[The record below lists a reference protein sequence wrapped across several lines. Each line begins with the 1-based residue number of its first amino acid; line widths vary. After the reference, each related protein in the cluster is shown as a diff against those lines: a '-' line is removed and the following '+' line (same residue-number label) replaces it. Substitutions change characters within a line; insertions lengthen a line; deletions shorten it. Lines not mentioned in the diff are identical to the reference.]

1 MALEST
7 LGQDFP
13 KGSGSVDLFEYARQQ
28 QMAQQAPL
36 AARMRPQT
44 IDEYVGQEH
53 ILGPG
58 KFLRKALEAG
68 KVPSCILFGPPGTG
82 KTTLARLAAGKV
94 DAHFEQLN
102 AVTSGVPDIR
112 RIVEEAK
119 ARMGQYGRRT
129 VVFIDEIH
137 RWRKDQQ
144 DALLP
149 HVEDGLIT
157 LIGATT
163 QNPLVSVNAPLVSR
177 TRIFELQSLSD
188 RHLRELLERALELP
202 GRGLG
207 NYRATVEPDAMEHLV
222 RTAGGDAR
230 TALNGLELAVVL
242 TDPDEQ
248 GNRSVTLAVA
258 EEALLKRAVV
268 YDHDGDEHYHVA
280 SALIKSIRGSDP
292 DAALY
297 WLARMIYAGEDPRFI
312 ARRLV
317 ISAAEDIGLA
327 DPTALTLAQSAA
339 DAVSFLGMPE
349 GRIPLAEVTVYLAC
363 APKSNT
369 AYAAIDRALAHVSRE
384 KTPPVPQHL
393 KDGGYG
399 SAERLGYGKGYLYPH
414 DYAGGWVAQRY
425 LPEGVDGPFWEAGS
439 RGREEVLARVVRER
453 RGLSQD
459 QNPRLR
465 K

>member
-1 MALEST
+1 M
-7 LGQDFP
+7 
-13 KGSGSVDLFEYARQQ
+13 DLFEYARQQ
-28 QMAQQAPL
+28 QMASQAPL
-36 AARMRPQT
+36 AARMRAQT
-44 IDEYVGQEH
+44 LDEYVGQEH
-53 ILGPG
+53 IFGPG
-58 KFLRKALEAG
+58 KFLRKALDAG

-82 KTTLARLAAGKV
+82 KTTLARLMATKI

-112 RIVEEAK
+112 RIVDEAK

-129 VVFIDEIH
+129 MVFIDEIH

-149 HVEDGLIT
+149 HVEEGLIT

-188 RHLRELLERALELP
+188 RNIQELLERALVLP

-207 NYRATVEPDAMEHLV
+207 NYNATVEPDAMEHLI
-222 RTAGGDAR
+222 RTSSGDAR
-230 TALNGLELAVVL
+230 TALNALELAVVL
-242 TDPDEQ
+242 ADPDET
-248 GNRSVTLAVA
+248 GHRTVTLPIA

-292 DAALY
+292 DAAVY

-327 DPTALTLAQSAA
+327 DPTALNLAQSAA
-339 DAVSFLGMPE
+339 DAVSFIGMPE
-349 GRIPLAEVTVYLAC
+349 GRIILSEVAIYLAC

-369 AYAAIDRALAHVSRE
+369 AYEAIDRALAQVGKER
-384 KTPPVPQHL
+384 TPPVPIHL
-393 KDGGYG
+393 KDAGAG
-399 SAERLGYGKGYLYPH
+399 SGQRLGYGKGYEYPH
-414 DYAGGWVAQRY
+414 AYPAGWVQQRY
-425 LPEGVDGPFWEAGS
+425 LPEGVDGPFWEPGA
-439 RGREEVLARVVRER
+439 RGREEVLARVLRER
-453 RGLSQD
+453 RALGMQQ
-459 QNPRLR
+459 QNQ
-465 K
+465 KK

>member
-1 MALEST
+1 M
-7 LGQDFP
+7 
-13 KGSGSVDLFEYARQQ
+13 DLFEYARQQ
-28 QMAQQAPL
+28 QIASQAPL
-36 AARMRPQT
+36 AARMRAQT
-44 IDEYVGQEH
+44 LDEYVGQEH
-53 ILGPG
+53 ILGAG
-58 KFLRKALEAG
+58 KFLRKAIAAG
-68 KVPSCILFGPPGTG
+68 RIPSCILFGPPGTG
-82 KTTLARLAAGKV
+82 KTTLARLAASLV
-94 DAHFEQLN
+94 EAHFEQLN

-112 RIVEEAK
+112 KIVEEAK

-129 VVFIDEIH
+129 IVFIDEIH

-149 HVEDGLIT
+149 HVEEGLVT

-177 TRIFELQSLSD
+177 TRIFELQ
-188 RHLRELLERALELP
+188 LLTDKDIRTLMERALTLA

-207 NYRATVEPDAMEHLV
+207 NYNATVDPAAMEHLI

-230 TALNGLELAVVL
+230 TALNALELAVTL
-242 TDPDEQ
+242 TEPDEQ
-248 GNRSVTLAVA
+248 GRRHVTLETA

-292 DAALY
+292 DAAVY
-297 WLARMIYAGEDPRFI
+297 WLARMLYAGEDPRFV

-317 ISAAEDIGLA
+317 ISAAEDVGLA
-327 DPTALTLAQSAA
+327 DPTALTIAEAA
-339 DAVSFLGMPE
+339 ARAVEFIGMPE
-349 GRIPLAEVTVYLAC
+349 GRIPLAEATIYLAC

-369 AYAAIDRALAHVSRE
+369 AYMAINRAMELVGRE
-384 KTPPVPQHL
+384 KTPPVPNHL
-393 KDGGYG
+393 KDTSYG
-399 SAERLGYGKGYLYPH
+399 SGDRLGYGKGYLYPH
-414 DYAGGWVAQRY
+414 DYAAGWVQQRY
-425 LPEGVDGPFWEAGS
+425 LPEGVEAPLWEPGA

-453 RGLSQD
+453 RSVPPE
-459 QNPRLR
+459 QNPKLR

>member
-1 MALEST
+1 MRAH
-7 LGQDFP
+7 FP
-13 KGSGSVDLFEYARQQ
+13 NLCTGKDVSAVDLFDYAREQE
-28 QMAQQAPL
+28 MASRAPL
-36 AARMRPQT
+36 AARMRAQNLE
-44 IDEYVGQEH
+44 EYVGQEH

-58 KFLRKALEAG
+58 KFLRKAVQAG
-68 KVPSCILFGPPGTG
+68 RIPSCILFGPPGTG
-82 KTTLARLAAGKV
+82 KTTLARLAAALV
-94 DAHFEQLN
+94 EAHFEQLN
-102 AVTSGVPDIR
+102 AVTAGVADIR
-112 RIVEEAK
+112 KIVEEAK
-119 ARMGQYGRRT
+119 ARMGQYGRGT
-129 VVFIDEIH
+129 IVFIDEIH

-149 HVEDGLIT
+149 HVEEGLVT

-177 TRIFELQSLSD
+177 TRIFELKSLTD
-188 RHLRELLERALELP
+188 EDIRTLLQRALQLP

-207 NYRATVEPDAMEHLV
+207 NYNAVVEPAALEHLI
-222 RTAGGDAR
+222 RTSGGDAR
-230 TALNGLELAVVL
+230 TALNGLELAVTL
-242 TDPDEQ
+242 TEPAADGRRIVSLQ
-248 GNRSVTLAVA
+248 AA

-268 YDHDGDEHYHVA
+268 YDQDGDEHYHVA

-317 ISAAEDIGLA
+317 IAAAEDIGLA
-327 DPTALTLAQSAA
+327 DPQALVLAQAAA

-369 AYAAIDRALAHVSRE
+369 AYTAIDRALELVQRE
-384 KTPPVPQHL
+384 RTPPVPLHL

-399 SAERLGYGKGYLYPH
+399 SGERLGYGKGYQYPH
-414 DYAGGWVAQRY
+414 DFAAGWVAQRY
-425 LPEGVDGPFWEAGS
+425 LPEGVEGPFWEPAT
-439 RGREEVLARVVRER
+439 RGREEVLGRVVRER
-453 RGLSQD
+453 RSVAPEE
-459 QNPRLR
+459 NPRR
-465 K
+465 KG

>member
-1 MALEST
+1 
-7 LGQDFP
+7 
-13 KGSGSVDLFEYARQQ
+13 VDLFEYARQQ
-28 QMAQQAPL
+28 QMAEQAPL
-36 AARMRPQT
+36 AARMRAQNL
-44 IDEYVGQEH
+44 DEYVGQEH

-58 KFLRKALEAG
+58 KFLRKAIAAG
-68 KVPSCILFGPPGTG
+68 RIPSCILFGPPGTG
-82 KTTLARLAAGKV
+82 KTTLARLAASLV

-102 AVTSGVPDIR
+102 AVTAGVPDIR
-112 RIVEEAK
+112 RIVDEAK
-119 ARMGQYGRRT
+119 SRMGQYGRRT
-129 VVFIDEIH
+129 IIFIDEIH

-149 HVEDGLIT
+149 HVEEGLVT

-177 TRIFELQSLSD
+177 TRIFELEALSD
-188 RHLRELLERALELP
+188 ESIHTLMERALTLP

-207 NYRATVEPDAMEHLV
+207 NYNAAVEPAAMEHLV

-230 TALNGLELAVVL
+230 TALNGLELAVTL
-242 TDPDEQ
+242 TEPNEE
-248 GNRSVTLAVA
+248 GRRIVTLETA

-292 DAALY
+292 DAAVY
-297 WLARMIYAGEDPRFI
+297 WLARMLYAGEDPRFV

-327 DPTALTLAQSAA
+327 DPQALVIAQGAA

-349 GRIPLAEVTVYLAC
+349 GRIPLAEAAIYLAC

-369 AYAAIDRALAHVSRE
+369 AYSAINKAMAMVGRE
-384 KTPPVPQHL
+384 KTPPVPIHL
-393 KDGGYG
+393 KDSGYG
-399 SAERLGYGKGYLYPH
+399 SGDRLGYGKGYLYPH
-414 DYAGGWVAQRY
+414 DFAAGFVQQRY
-425 LPEGVDGPFWEAGS
+425 LPEGVNGPFWEPGN

-453 RGLSQD
+453 RAVSAE
-459 QNPRLR
+459 QNPNLNR
-465 K
+465 

>member
-1 MALEST
+1 M
-7 LGQDFP
+7 
-13 KGSGSVDLFEYARQQ
+13 DLFEYARQQ
-28 QMAQQAPL
+28 QMATSAPL
-36 AARMRPQT
+36 AARMRAQT
-44 IDEYVGQEH
+44 LDEYVGQEH

-58 KFLRKALEAG
+58 KFLRKAIAAG
-68 KVPSCILFGPPGTG
+68 KIPSCILFGPPGTG
-82 KTTLARLAAGKV
+82 KTTLARLAAAQV

-102 AVTSGVPDIR
+102 AVTSGVADIKK
-112 RIVEEAK
+112 IVEEAK

-129 VVFIDEIH
+129 TVFIDEIH

-149 HVEDGLIT
+149 HVEEGLIT

-177 TRIFELQSLSD
+177 TRIFELKSLADSD
-188 RHLRELLERALELP
+188 IQQLLERALVLQ

-207 NYRATVEPDAMEHLV
+207 NYNATVAPDAMEHLI
-222 RTAGGDAR
+222 RTSGGDAR
-230 TALNGLELAVVL
+230 TALNALELAVVL
-242 TDPDEQ
+242 TDPDES
-248 GNRSVTLAVA
+248 GRRTVTLETA

-292 DAALY
+292 DAAVY
-297 WLARMIYAGEDPRFI
+297 WLARMLYAGEDPRFV

-327 DPTALTLAQSAA
+327 DPTALTMAMSAA
-339 DAVSFLGMPE
+339 EAVNFIGMPE
-349 GRIPLAEVTVYLAC
+349 ARIPLAEVAIYLAC

-369 AYAAIDRALAHVSRE
+369 AYMAINRAMEMVGRE
-384 KTPPVPQHL
+384 KSPPVPNHL
-393 KDGGYG
+393 KDTGYG
-399 SAERLGYGKGYLYPH
+399 SGERLGYGKGYQYPH
-414 DYAGGWVAQRY
+414 DYPAGWVQQRY
-425 LPEGVDGPFWEAGS
+425 LPDGMDVAFWEPGG
-439 RGREEVLARVVRER
+439 RGREEVLARVLRER
-453 RGLSQD
+453 RSVSPQ
-459 QNPRLR
+459 QNQPPRA

>member
-1 MALEST
+1 M
-7 LGQDFP
+7 
-13 KGSGSVDLFEYARQQ
+13 DLFEYSRQQ
-28 QMAQQAPL
+28 QMASQAPL
-36 AARMRPQT
+36 AARMRAQT
-44 IDEYVGQEH
+44 LDEYVGQEH

-82 KTTLARLAAGKV
+82 KTTLARLMASKM

-112 RIVEEAK
+112 RIVDEAK

-129 VVFIDEIH
+129 IVFIDEIH

-149 HVEDGLIT
+149 HVEEGLIS

-177 TRIFELQSLSD
+177 TRIFELQSLND
-188 RHLRELLERALELP
+188 RHIQQLLDRALVLP

-207 NYRATVEPDAMEHLV
+207 NYNASIEHDAMEHLV
-222 RTAGGDAR
+222 RTSGGDAR
-230 TALNGLELAVVL
+230 TALNALELAVVL
-242 TDPDEQ
+242 ADADEQ
-248 GNRSVTLAVA
+248 GRRVVTLAIA

-292 DAALY
+292 DAAIY

-327 DPTALTLAQSAA
+327 DPTALPLAQATA
-339 DAVSFLGMPE
+339 DAVSFIGMPE
-349 GRIPLAEVTVYLAC
+349 GRIMLAETAIYLAC

-369 AYAAIDRALAHVSRE
+369 AYAAIDRALAMVGRE
-384 KTPPVPQHL
+384 KTPPVPMHL
-393 KDGGYG
+393 KDGSAG
-399 SAERLGYGKGYLYPH
+399 SDKRLGYGKGYEYPH
-414 DYAGGWVAQRY
+414 DYPTGWVEQRY
-425 LPEGVDGPFWEAGS
+425 LPEGVDGPFWEPGA
-439 RGREEVLARVVRER
+439 RGREEVLARVLRER
-453 RGLSQD
+453 RALGMQH
-459 QNPRLR
+459 NPR

>member
-1 MALEST
+1 MGAA
-7 LGQDFP
+7 
-13 KGSGSVDLFEYARQQ
+13 KGSDALDLFEYARQQ
-28 QMAQQAPL
+28 QLAAQAPL
-36 AARMRPQT
+36 AARMRPQSL
-44 IDEYVGQEH
+44 DEFVGQEH

-58 KFLRKALEAG
+58 KFLRKAIAAG

-82 KTTLARLAAGKV
+82 KTTLARLAASLS

-119 ARMGQYGRRT
+119 ERLGQYGRRT
-129 VVFIDEIH
+129 IVFIDEIH

-149 HVEDGLIT
+149 HVEDGLVT

-177 TRIFELQSLSD
+177 TRIFELKALSD
-188 RHLRELLERALELP
+188 DDIRTLLERALKLP

-207 NYRATVEPDAMEHLV
+207 NYNAVVEPAAMEHLI

-230 TALNGLELAVVL
+230 AALNGLELAVTL
-242 TDPDEQ
+242 TEPDEQ
-248 GNRSVTLAVA
+248 GRRVVTLAAA

-280 SALIKSIRGSDP
+280 SAFIKSIRGSDP
-292 DAALY
+292 DAAVY
-297 WLARMIYAGEDPRFI
+297 YLARMLYAGEDPRFV

-317 ISAAEDIGLA
+317 ILAAEDIGLA
-327 DPTALTLAQSAA
+327 DPQALVIAQAAA
-339 DAVSFLGMPE
+339 DAVSFIGMPE
-349 GRIPLAEVTVYLAC
+349 ARIPLAEAAIYLAC
-363 APKSNT
+363 APKSNS
-369 AYAAIDRALAHVSRE
+369 AYMAIDRAWELVSRE
-384 KTPPVPQHL
+384 KTPPVPIHL
-393 KDGGYG
+393 KDPSYG
-399 SAERLGYGKGYLYPH
+399 SDRCLGYGKGYLYPH
-414 DYAGGWVAQRY
+414 DFAAGWVEQRY
-425 LPEGVDGPFWEAGS
+425 LPEGVEGPFWEPGV
-439 RGREEVLARVVRER
+439 RGREEILARLLRER
-453 RGLSQD
+453 RSVPPSE
-459 QNPRLR
+459 NPKL

>member
-1 MALEST
+1 M
-7 LGQDFP
+7 
-13 KGSGSVDLFEYARQQ
+13 DLFEYARQQ
-28 QMAQQAPL
+28 QMATLAPL

-58 KFLRKALEAG
+58 KFLRKAMEAG
-68 KVPSCILFGPPGTG
+68 RIPSCILFGPPGTG
-82 KTTLARLAAGKV
+82 KTTLARLAAAKV

-112 RIVEEAK
+112 RIVDEAK

-129 VVFIDEIH
+129 IVFIDEIH

-149 HVEDGLIT
+149 HVEEGLIT

-163 QNPLVSVNAPLVSR
+163 NNPLVSVNAPLVSR
-177 TRIFELQSLSD
+177 TRIFELNSLGEAD
-188 RHLRELLERALELP
+188 IKKLLERALTLQ

-207 NYRATVEPDAMEHLV
+207 NFNATVEPAAMEHLV

-230 TALNGLELAVVL
+230 TALNGLELAVIL
-242 TDPDEQ
+242 AEPDAE
-248 GNRSVTLAVA
+248 GRRAVTLEIA

-268 YDHDGDEHYHVA
+268 YDNDGDEHYHVA

-292 DAALY
+292 DAAVY
-297 WLARMIYAGEDPRFI
+297 WLARMLYAGEDPRFV

-327 DPTALTLAQSAA
+327 DPTALPLAQAA
-339 DAVSFLGMPE
+339 AEAVSFIGMPE
-349 GRIPLAEVTVYLAC
+349 GRIPLAEVAIYLAC

-369 AYAAIDRALAHVSRE
+369 AYMAINRAMDLVSRE
-384 KTPPVPQHL
+384 KTPPVPIHL
-393 KDGGYG
+393 KDAGYG
-399 SAERLGYGKGYLYPH
+399 SGERLGYGKGYQYPH
-414 DYAGGWVAQRY
+414 DFTAGWVQQRY
-425 LPEGVDGPFWEAGS
+425 LPEGVDGPFWEPHN
-439 RGREEVLARVVRER
+439 RGREETLARVLRER
-453 RGLSQD
+453 RSVPPS
-459 QNPRLR
+459 QNPKLG

>member
-1 MALEST
+1 MAA
-7 LGQDFP
+7 
-13 KGSGSVDLFEYARQQ
+13 K
-28 QMAQQAPL
+28 APL

-44 IDEYVGQEH
+44 LDEYVGQEH

-58 KFLRKALEAG
+58 KFLRKALLAG
-68 KVPSCILFGPPGTG
+68 QVPSCILFGPPGTG
-82 KTTLARLAAGKV
+82 KTTLARLCANMV
-94 DAHFEQLN
+94 EAHFEQLN

-112 RIVEEAK
+112 RVVEEAK
-119 ARMGQYGRRT
+119 ARLGQYARRT

-149 HVEDGLIT
+149 HVEEGLLI

-177 TRIFELQSLSD
+177 TRIFELKPLNEE
-188 RHLRELLERALELP
+188 HLRALAERALALP

-207 NYRATVEPDAMEHLV
+207 NLNATVEPAAMEHLI
-222 RTAGGDAR
+222 RMAGGDGR
-230 TALNGLELAVVL
+230 TLLNGLELAVTL
-242 TDPDEQ
+242 TDPGPD
-248 GNRSVTLAVA
+248 GCRTVTLEAA

-297 WLARMIYAGEDPRFI
+297 WLGRMLYAGEDPRFV

-327 DPTALTLAQSAA
+327 DPTALVLAQAAA
-339 DAVSFLGMPE
+339 DAVSFIGMPE
-349 GRIPLAEVTVYLAC
+349 GRIPLAEVTIYLAC

-369 AYAAIDRALAHVSRE
+369 AYLAIDKVMAHIGSQQS
-384 KTPPVPQHL
+384 PPVPNHL
-393 KDGGYG
+393 KDTGYG
-399 SAERLGYGKGYLYPH
+399 SGERLGYGRGYRYPH
-414 DYAGGWVAQRY
+414 DFPGGWVAQRY
-425 LPEGVDGPFWEAGS
+425 LPDGLEGPFWSPGA
-439 RGREEVLARVVRER
+439 RGREEVLARVLRER
-453 RGLSQD
+453 RGGGQGKPS
-459 QNPRLR
+459 PEP
-465 K
+465 KE

>member
-1 MALEST
+1 M
-7 LGQDFP
+7 
-13 KGSGSVDLFEYARQQ
+13 DLFDYARQQ
-28 QMAQQAPL
+28 QMASQAPL

-44 IDEYVGQEH
+44 LDEYAGQEH

-58 KFLRKALEAG
+58 KFLRRAIEAG
-68 KVPSCILFGPPGTG
+68 KLPSCILFGPPGTG
-82 KTTLARLAAGKV
+82 KTTLARLAAKLT

-102 AVTSGVPDIR
+102 AVTSGVSDIR
-112 RIVEEAK
+112 RIVDEAK
-119 ARMGQYGRRT
+119 ARMGQFGRRT
-129 VVFIDEIH
+129 IVFIDEIH

-157 LIGATT
+157 LVGATT

-177 TRIFELQSLSD
+177 TRIFEL
-188 RHLRELLERALELP
+188 RPLRDEHIRALLERALKTP

-207 NYRATVEPDAMEHLV
+207 NYNARVEPDAMEHLV

-230 TALNGLELAVVL
+230 TALNALELAVTL
-242 TDPDEQ
+242 TEPDEQ
-248 GNRSVTLAVA
+248 GNRVVTLAVA

-292 DAALY
+292 DAAIY

-327 DPTALTLAQSAA
+327 DPHALTLAQSAA
-339 DAVSFLGMPE
+339 HAVEFLGMPE
-349 GRIPLAEVTVYLAC
+349 GRIPLAEAVIYLAC

-369 AYAAIDRALAHVSRE
+369 AYQAINKALDVVARE
-384 KTPPVPQHL
+384 KTPPVPNHL
-393 KDGGYG
+393 KDTGYG
-399 SAERLGYGKGYLYPH
+399 SDKRLGYGKGYRYPH
-414 DYAGGWVAQRY
+414 DYPAGWVPQRY
-425 LPEGVDGPFWEAGS
+425 LPEGVEGPFWEPGS
-439 RGREEVLARVVRER
+439 HGREPRLHQALRER
-453 RGLSQD
+453 RSVPPE
-459 QNPRLR
+459 QNRPSR
-465 K
+465 

>member
-1 MALEST
+1 
-7 LGQDFP
+7 
-13 KGSGSVDLFEYARQQ
+13 VDLFEYARQQ
-28 QMAQQAPL
+28 QMAEQAPL
-36 AARMRPQT
+36 AARMRAQNL
-44 IDEYVGQEH
+44 DEYVGQEH

-58 KFLRKALEAG
+58 KFLRKAIAAG
-68 KVPSCILFGPPGTG
+68 RIPSCILFGPPGTG
-82 KTTLARLAAGKV
+82 KTTLARLAASLV
-94 DAHFEQLN
+94 DGHFEQLN
-102 AVTSGVPDIR
+102 AVTAGVPDIR
-112 RIVEEAK
+112 RIVDEAK
-119 ARMGQYGRRT
+119 SRMGQYGRRT
-129 VVFIDEIH
+129 IVFIDEIH

-149 HVEDGLIT
+149 HVEEGLVT

-177 TRIFELQSLSD
+177 TRIFELEALSD
-188 RHLRELLERALELP
+188 QSIHTLMERALTLS

-207 NYRATVEPDAMEHLV
+207 NYKATVEPAAMEHLV

-230 TALNGLELAVVL
+230 TALNGLELAVTL
-242 TDPDEQ
+242 TEPDAE
-248 GNRSVTLAVA
+248 GRRLVTLETA

-292 DAALY
+292 DAAVY
-297 WLARMIYAGEDPRFI
+297 WLARMLYAGEDPRFV

-327 DPTALTLAQSAA
+327 DPQALVIAQGAA

-349 GRIPLAEVTVYLAC
+349 GRIPLAEAAIYLAC

-369 AYAAIDRALAHVSRE
+369 AYSAINKAMALVGRE
-384 KTPPVPQHL
+384 KSPPVPIHL
-393 KDGGYG
+393 KDSGYG
-399 SAERLGYGKGYLYPH
+399 SGDRLGYGKGYQYPH
-414 DYAGGWVAQRY
+414 DFAAGFVQQRY
-425 LPEGVDGPFWEAGS
+425 LPEGVNGPFWEPGG

-453 RGLSQD
+453 RAVGPE
-459 QNPRLR
+459 QNPKLN

>member
-1 MALEST
+1 M
-7 LGQDFP
+7 
-13 KGSGSVDLFEYARQQ
+13 DLFEYARQQ
-28 QMAQQAPL
+28 QMAAQAPL
-36 AARMRPQT
+36 AARIRPQNL
-44 IDEYVGQEH
+44 DEYAGQEH
-53 ILGPG
+53 LLGPG
-58 KFLRKALEAG
+58 KFLRRVLQAG
-68 KVPSCILFGPPGTG
+68 QIPSCILFGPPGTG
-82 KTTLARLAAGKV
+82 KTTLARLAANLV

-102 AVTSGVPDIR
+102 AVTSGVADIR
-112 RIVEEAK
+112 KIVDEAK
-119 ARMGQYGRRT
+119 ARMGQHGRRT
-129 VVFIDEIH
+129 IVFIDEIH

-177 TRIFELQSLSD
+177 TRIFELKSLTPAHI
-188 RHLRELLERALELP
+188 RRLLERALTLP

-207 NYRATVEPDAMEHLV
+207 NYNATVEPAAMEHLV

-230 TALNGLELAVVL
+230 TALNALELAV
-242 TDPDEQ
+242 TMTEPEEQ
-248 GNRSVTLAVA
+248 GRRVVTLATA
-258 EEALLKRAVV
+258 EEALLKRAVL

-292 DAALY
+292 DAAVY
-297 WLARMIYAGEDPRFI
+297 WLARMVYAGEDPRFI

-327 DPTALTLAQSAA
+327 DPQALVIAQTAA
-339 DAVSFLGMPE
+339 DAVEFLGMPE
-349 GRIPLAEVTVYLAC
+349 GRIPLAEAAIYLAC

-369 AYAAIDRALAHVSRE
+369 AYNAINQALALVSRE
-384 KTPPVPQHL
+384 QTPPVPNHL
-393 KDGGYG
+393 KDTGYG
-399 SAERLGYGKGYLYPH
+399 SGDRLGYGKGYQYPH
-414 DYAGGWVAQRY
+414 DYAAGWVQQRY
-425 LPEGVDGPFWEAGS
+425 LPEGVEGPFWEPGV

-453 RGLSQD
+453 RAVPSE
-459 QNPRLR
+459 QNPRL

>member
-1 MALEST
+1 M
-7 LGQDFP
+7 
-13 KGSGSVDLFEYARQQ
+13 DLFEYARQQ
-28 QMAQQAPL
+28 QMAAQAPL
-36 AARMRPQT
+36 AARMRAQT
-44 IDEYVGQEH
+44 LDEYVGQEH

-58 KFLRKALEAG
+58 KFLRKAIAAG

-82 KTTLARLAAGKV
+82 KTTLARLAASLV

-112 RIVEEAK
+112 RIVDEAK
-119 ARMGQYGRRT
+119 ARLGQYGRRT
-129 VVFIDEIH
+129 IVFIDEIH

-149 HVEDGLIT
+149 HVEEGLVI

-177 TRIFELQSLSD
+177 TRIFELRPLSD
-188 RHLRELLERALELP
+188 ENVRTLLERALRLP

-207 NYRATVEPDAMEHLV
+207 NYNATVEPAAMEHLI

-230 TALNGLELAVVL
+230 SALNGLELAVTL
-242 TDPDEQ
+242 TEPDEQ
-248 GNRSVTLAVA
+248 GRRTVTLATA

-268 YDHDGDEHYHVA
+268 YDHDGDEHYHAA

-292 DAALY
+292 DAAVY
-297 WLARMIYAGEDPRFI
+297 WMARMLYAGEDPRFV

-327 DPTALTLAQSAA
+327 DPQALVIAQAAA

-349 GRIPLAEVTVYLAC
+349 GRIPLAEAAIYLAC

-369 AYAAIDRALAHVSRE
+369 AYNAINQAMELVSRE
-384 KTPPVPQHL
+384 KTPPVPIHL
-393 KDGGYG
+393 KDPGYG
-399 SAERLGYGKGYLYPH
+399 SGKRLGYGQGYQYPH
-414 DYAGGWVAQRY
+414 DFAAGWVQQRY
-425 LPEGVDGPFWEAGS
+425 LPEGVDGPFWEPGV
-439 RGREEVLARVVRER
+439 RGREEVLARVLRER
-453 RGLSQD
+453 RAVPPER
-459 QNPRLR
+459 NPRL

>member
-1 MALEST
+1 MHDQPEEVV
-7 LGQDFP
+7 
-13 KGSGSVDLFEYARQQ
+13 SVDLFEYARQQ
-28 QMAQQAPL
+28 QMASQAPL
-36 AARMRPQT
+36 AARMRAQT
-44 IDEYVGQEH
+44 LEEYVGQEH

-82 KTTLARLAAGKV
+82 KTTLARIMASKM

-112 RIVEEAK
+112 RIVDEAK
-119 ARMGQYGRRT
+119 TRMGQYGRRT
-129 VVFIDEIH
+129 IVFIDEIH

-149 HVEDGLIT
+149 HVEEGLIT

-177 TRIFELQSLSD
+177 TRIFELQSLTD
-188 RHLRELLERALELP
+188 RHIRQLLERALELP

-207 NYRATVEPDAMEHLV
+207 NYNAALAHDAAEHLI
-222 RTAGGDAR
+222 RTSGGDAR
-230 TALNGLELAVVL
+230 TALNALELAVVL
-242 TDPDEQ
+242 ADPDEN
-248 GNRSVTLAVA
+248 GRRTVTLPIA

-268 YDHDGDEHYHVA
+268 YDQDGDEHYHVA
-280 SALIKSIRGSDP
+280 SALIKSIRGSDA
-292 DAALY
+292 DAAVY
-297 WLARMIYAGEDPRFI
+297 WLARMIYAGEDPRFV

-327 DPTALTLAQSAA
+327 DPTALPLAQAAA
-339 DAVSFLGMPE
+339 DAVSFIGMPE
-349 GRIPLAEVTVYLAC
+349 GRIMLAEVAIYLAC

-369 AYAAIDRALAHVSRE
+369 AYLAIDKALAMVGRE
-384 KTPPVPQHL
+384 KTPPVPNHL

-399 SAERLGYGKGYLYPH
+399 SGERLGYGKGYQYPH
-414 DYAGGWVAQRY
+414 DFAAGWVQQRY
-425 LPEGVDGPFWEAGS
+425 LPDGVEGPFWEPGT
-439 RGREEVLARVVRER
+439 RGREEVLARVLRER
-453 RGLSQD
+453 RAIGASG
-459 QNPRLR
+459 NP